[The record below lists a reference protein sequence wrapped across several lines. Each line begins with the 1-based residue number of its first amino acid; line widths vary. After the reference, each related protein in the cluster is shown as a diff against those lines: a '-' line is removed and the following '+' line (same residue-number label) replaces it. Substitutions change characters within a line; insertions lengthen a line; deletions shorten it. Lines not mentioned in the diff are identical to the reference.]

1 MNKLGKSNQPFKVLM
16 QLRNIGNEEKQM
28 KMSTKS
34 LVRKESYQS
43 ITHDLPEVEERL
55 NILATK

>member
-1 MNKLGKSNQPFKVLM
+1 
-16 QLRNIGNEEKQM
+16 M